1 MRRWYYGWNILAV
14 LAVTETLA
22 YGMLIYAFSV
32 FVVPLEQA
40 FGWSRA
46 TINGAVTAAQLMAG
60 VLAWPVG
67 VWLDRHGAR
76 WLMTAG
82 ALSAAWCGGL

>member
-1 MRRWYYGWNILAV
+1 MIMMRRWYYGWQILGV
-14 LAVTETLA
+14 LAITETLS

-46 TINGAVTAAQLMAG
+46 TITGAVTASQLIAG
-60 VLAWPVG
+60 LLAWPVG
-67 VWLDRHGAR
+67 VWLDRHACACM
-76 WLMTAG
+76 L
-82 ALSAAWCGGL
+82 CN